1 MLEALSLV
9 GWLVSFFVGFIDQIP
24 A

>member
-1 MLEALSLV
+1 MLAALSLV
-9 GWLVSFFVGFIDQIP
+9 EWVVWILVGFIDQIP